1 MKIVLIG
8 EAPVQGARR
17 PEEWLHPR
25 FCSSGRRL
33 LLYSGWT
40 LAELEACVER
50 RNLYPHPVKA
60 GEWRANQA
68 RAFAEIEART
78 ILANAPVVLLGQRVA
93 EAFGILHGDL
103 FRWTRTDLLAQG
115 NAGFVTAAVVPH
127 PSGLNRWWNDLGNQ
141 VAARRFLR
149 ELMDGRRP

>member
-40 LAELEACVER
+40 LEELEANVER

-60 GEWRANQA
+60 REWRADRA
-68 RAFAEIEART
+68 RAFAEIEARS
-78 ILANAPVVLLGQRVA
+78 IHPDAPVVLLGQRVS
-93 EAFGILHGDL
+93 EAFGFPGCDVLEWSLPVHGTL
-103 FRWTRTDLLAQG
+103 QG
-115 NAGFVTAAVVPH
+115 RNVAVVPH

-141 VAARRFLR
+141 VGARRFLR